1 MRDWRYKLDPGS
13 GPGLLAPSEP
23 MPILDMSPMPRLRR
37 KLLRPLATA
46 ATLAAAL
53 LLSSCGGGGE
63 GSPGASAFLASS
75 SLANVCT
82 LEGQQQFVRS
92 LLDETYLWYDEIVP
106 VNGAD
111 YTTVPAYFRALL
123 VRTPD
128 ATGQPKDRFSA
139 VLTSE
144 SADAQQSVVGDA
156 ALGLGVPGRAL
167 AVSGKSVPVAKVVSS
182 PAGRKVGYILFNNH
196 NEGAQDALIDA
207 FESLRAGAVNDLV
220 LDMRYNSGGFLY
232 VAQAAASMVTGPQS
246 EGKVFEQLH
255 YSAKRQADTAASAFV
270 FSSKVQTPETVYAR
284 GYPLP
289 QLSLPRLYV
298 LTSSQTCSASE
309 SVINSL
315 RGIDVDVVLVG
326 GTTCGK
332 PYGFHRQDNC
342 GLAFFAIEFQ
352 GYNAKNFGD
361 YIGGIRATCPVADN
375 ANSLLGS
382 NDEPLLAAALHH
394 MDTGSCA
401 AAAPRQSVI
410 SQRLPGSARENVPL
424 APRQPWDG
432 RLLRQGVR

>member
-1 MRDWRYKLDPGS
+1 MRDWRYKLDPGNC
-13 GPGLLAPSEP
+13 PGLPAPSVP
-23 MPILDMSPMPRLRR
+23 MPILDISLMQRRSR

-53 LLSSCGGGGE
+53 LVSSCGGGGE
-63 GSPGASAFLASS
+63 GGPGAPAFLASS

-82 LEGQQQFVRS
+82 PDGQQQFVRS

-106 VNGAD
+106 VNGTD

-128 ATGQPKDRFSA
+128 ATGQPKDRFSV

-167 AVSGKSVPVAKVVSS
+167 AVTSKPVPVAKVVSS
-182 PAGRKVGYILFNNH
+182 PAGRKVGYILFNDH
-196 NEGAQDALIDA
+196 NEGAQDALIGA
-207 FESLRAGAVNDLV
+207 FESLRAGGVNDLV

-255 YSAKRQADTAASAFV
+255 YSAKRQPDTAASTLV
-270 FSSKVQTPETVYAR
+270 FSSKVQTPETAYAR

-352 GYNAKNFGD
+352 GYNAKNFAD
-361 YIGGIRATCPVADN
+361 YTGGIRATCAVADN
-375 ANSLLGS
+375 TNSLLGS

-394 MDTGSCA
+394 IDTGSCA

-410 SQRLPGSARENVPL
+410 SQQLPGSAREHVPL
-424 APRQPWDG
+424 MPRQPWNG
-432 RLLRQGVR
+432 RLLRQGAR

>member
-1 MRDWRYKLDPGS
+1 MFFLQFRG
-13 GPGLLAPSEP
+13 
-23 MPILDMSPMPRLRR
+23 LRR
-37 KLLRPLATA
+37 VVPLAAFA
-46 ATLAAAL
+46 ASLF

-63 GSPGASAFLASS
+63 GGPGAPAFLASS

-82 LEGQQQFVRS
+82 LDGQQQFVRS
-92 LLDETYLWYDEIVP
+92 LLDETYLWYDEIVA
-106 VNGAD
+106 VNGTD

-182 PAGRKVGYILFNNH
+182 PAGRKVGYILFNDH
-196 NEGAQDALIDA
+196 NEGAQDALIGA

-232 VAQAAASMVTGPQS
+232 VAQAAASMVTGLQS

-255 YSAKRQADTAASAFV
+255 YSAKRQADTAASTLV

-284 GYPLP
+284 GYLLP

-352 GYNAKNFGD
+352 GYNAKNFAD
-361 YIGGIRATCPVADN
+361 YTGGIRATCPVADN
-375 ANSLLGS
+375 TNSLLGS

-394 MDTGSCA
+394 IDTGSCA

-410 SQRLPGSARENVPL
+410 SQRLPASAREHVPL
-424 APRQPWDG
+424 TPRQPWTG
-432 RLLRQGVR
+432 RLLRQGAP